1 MIKSRLARLQSDRQT
16 VMGFV
21 NTRVTLGVS
30 CVRLTLHQRYPPAAH
45 VIALGLEF

>member
-1 MIKSRLARLQSDRQT
+1 MRLQTDGQT

-30 CVRLTLHQRYPPAAH
+30 CVRLTLHQHYPPAAH

>member
-1 MIKSRLARLQSDRQT
+1 MRLQTDRQT
-16 VMGFV
+16 MMGFV

-45 VIALGLEF
+45 VIGLGLEF